1 MRILPPTVLLPRSRI
16 PRTAA
21 SSLPPVP
28 VMTRARV
35 ITGTGGKD
43 RRFILAAR
51 AGNDTCTL
59 RCVHIAGLPTNER
72 FICLNLPRELVPRS
86 HPERK
91 ADAMVHEPSGLLCD
105 VQRPRH
111 FATAH
116 AVPAIRHQPYCASL
130 QGELPRGV
138 LIPALPTILTRQED
152 YVLATAGGA
161 LNAIRPAPRYHV
173 LTAVL
178 GVG

>member
-91 ADAMVHEPSGLLCD
+91 ADAMVHEPSGL
-105 VQRPRH
+105 
-111 FATAH
+111 
-116 AVPAIRHQPYCASL
+116 

-178 GVG
+178 GVGEVYDCLLEAGRFGYHY